1 MQRKGTVEGVQ
12 IYKTKWF
19 HRWAAREGL
28 TDTALQAAV
37 MEMANGLADALGGH
51 VYKKRIGLP
60 GRGKRGGAR
69 TLIAFRRGERA
80 VFLYGYP
87 KNERAS
93 ISNRE
98 LEALRLLAAELL
110 SYNDQDIEKA
120 ISAGE
125 LIEVHNNDQA

>member
-1 MQRKGTVEGVQ
+1 MR

-60 GRGKRGGAR
+60 GRGKRGGVRA
-69 TLIAFRRGERA
+69 LIAFRRGDRA
-80 VFLYGYP
+80 IYLYGYP
-87 KNERAS
+87 KNERAN
-93 ISNRE
+93 ISDRE
-98 LEALRLLAAELL
+98 LEALRLLAAQLL
-110 SYNDQDIEKA
+110 SYSDQDIEKA
-120 ISAGE
+120 ISADE
-125 LIEVHNNDQA
+125 LIEVSNNGQA

>member
-1 MQRKGTVEGVQ
+1 MR

-28 TDTALQAAV
+28 TDSTLQVAV

-69 TLIAFRRGERA
+69 TLIAFRHGERA
-80 VFLYGYP
+80 IYLYGYP
-87 KNERAS
+87 KNERTNIGS
-93 ISNRE
+93 RE
-98 LEALRLLAAELL
+98 LEALRLLAAQLL

-125 LIEVHNNDQA
+125 LIEVKNHGQA

>member
-1 MQRKGTVEGVQ
+1 MR

-60 GRGKRGGAR
+60 GRGKRGGVR
-69 TLIAFRRGERA
+69 TLIAFRRGDRA
-80 VFLYGYP
+80 IYLYGYP
-87 KNERAS
+87 KNERAN
-93 ISNRE
+93 ISDRE
-98 LEALRLLAAELL
+98 LEALRLLAAQLL
-110 SYNDQDIEKA
+110 SYSDQDIEKA
-120 ISAGE
+120 ISADE
-125 LIEVHNNDQA
+125 MIEVNNNGQA

>member
-1 MQRKGTVEGVQ
+1 MEGVQ